1 MNFLTAEQAAAFLKM
16 SRRTF
21 YRRIEKG
28 EIPKGVPLFRGMVGW
43 TEEMLTPYLKK

>member
-1 MNFLTAEQAAAFLKM
+1 MNFLTADQAAALLKM

-43 TEEMLTPYLKK
+43 TEEMLMPYLKK